1 MNRNKTSAKVMDNK
15 FLTFELEQMITKGL
29 IDQNYQILIR
39 ENPQINIE
47 PSPDKISFTTVGRD
61 TDQENKITNESLPFI
76 VSQGTPVSKS
86 KSSFTFKNIE
96 SADESLTFIN
106 SQTTLVI
113 KTTSDT
119 SCDMRKSPSE
129 SFSMNKIYD
138 LRHEISLRQLK
149 PQQEK
154 LNQSGNNNIY
164 EKYEK
169 IIIEELKTKLDFL
182 SKRKS
187 ALKRLDKDNA
197 TDDRNNSPSK

>member
-1 MNRNKTSAKVMDNK
+1 MDNK
-15 FLTFELEQMITKGL
+15 FLTFELEQMITKAL
-29 IDQNYQILIR
+29 IDQNYKILIR

-47 PSPDKISFTTVGRD
+47 PSPDKISFTTVGRN
-61 TDQENKITNESLPFI
+61 TDQENKITNKSLPFI

-113 KTTSDT
+113 KTTSHT
-119 SCDMRKSPSE
+119 SCDMRKSLSE
-129 SFSMNKIYD
+129 SFSMNKRYD
-138 LRHEISLRQLK
+138 LRHGISLRQLK
-149 PQQEK
+149 LQQEK

-164 EKYEK
+164 QKYEK

-187 ALKRLDKDNA
+187 ALKRRDKDNA
-197 TDDRNNSPSK
+197 TNDRNNSPSK

>member
-1 MNRNKTSAKVMDNK
+1 MDNK
-15 FLTFELEQMITKGL
+15 FLTFELEQMITKAL
-29 IDQNYQILIR
+29 IDQNYKILIR

-47 PSPDKISFTTVGRD
+47 PSPDKISFTTVGRN
-61 TDQENKITNESLPFI
+61 TDQENKITNKSLPFI

-129 SFSMNKIYD
+129 SFSVYKIYD

-187 ALKRLDKDNA
+187 ALERRDKDNA
-197 TDDRNNSPSK
+197 TDNRNNSPSK